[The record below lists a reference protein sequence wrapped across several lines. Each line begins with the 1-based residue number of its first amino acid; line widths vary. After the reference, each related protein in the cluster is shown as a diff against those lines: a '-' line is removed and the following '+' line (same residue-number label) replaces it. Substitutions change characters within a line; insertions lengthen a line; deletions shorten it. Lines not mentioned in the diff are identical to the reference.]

1 MSFSDP
7 AGKQAVANTSTLV
20 LAANGQRRGL
30 ILKNTDASIDISISI
45 GQSTSDAGADE
56 GIHLAAGA
64 GIVIDSQNGF
74 GDATIKGAVYAI
86 ADSGTP
92 NLAWHELF

>member
-1 MSFSDP
+1 MSATDP

-20 LAANGQRRGL
+20 IAANASRRGL
-30 ILKNTDASIDISISI
+30 ALKNTDATIDISVSI
-45 GQSTSDAGADE
+45 GQSTADAAADE

-64 GIVIDSQNGF
+64 GIVTDAQSV
-74 GDATIKGAVYAI
+74 GDLTIKGAVYAI

-92 NLAWHELF
+92 NLAWHEFF